1 MRLVLASS
9 SQRRRELMSMC
20 GYDYEIVVSNADEN
34 IVEHDP
40 QKLVSALA
48 EKKAREVYDRLIAEG
63 ADPSELAVVGSDTVV
78 AFNGEIIGKPRDEK
92 DAAGILK
99 KLTGNTH
106 TVHTGIAVISRGSVQ
121 QDVSTTEVRFCTLAD
136 DEINAYVASGEPT
149 DKAGAYGIQGPFGM
163 FVESICGN
171 YFTIIGLPLPIL
183 YRMLKNI
190 GILPTLRRID

>member
-34 IVEHDP
+34 IMEHDP

-63 ADPSELAVVGSDTVV
+63 TDPSELAVVGSDTVV
-78 AFNGEIIGKPRDEK
+78 AFNGEM
-92 DAAGILK
+92 
-99 KLTGNTH
+99 
-106 TVHTGIAVISRGSVQ
+106 TGIAVISRGSVQ

>member
-34 IVEHDP
+34 IMEHDP

-63 ADPSELAVVGSDTVV
+63 TDPSELAVVGSDTVV

-92 DAAGILK
+92 DAVGILK
-99 KLTGNTH
+99 KLSGNTH

-121 QDVSTTEVRFCTLAD
+121 QDVSTTEVRFCTLTD

-163 FVESICGN
+163 FAESICGN

>member
-1 MRLVLASS
+1 
-9 SQRRRELMSMC
+9 MC

-63 ADPSELAVVGSDTVV
+63 TDPSELAVVGSDTVV

-99 KLTGNTH
+99 KLSGNTH

-171 YFTIIGLPLPIL
+171 YFTIIGLTLPIL

>member
-34 IVEHDP
+34 IMEHDP

-63 ADPSELAVVGSDTVV
+63 TDPSELAVVGSDTVV

-92 DAAGILK
+92 DAVGILK
-99 KLTGNTH
+99 KLSGNTH

-136 DEINAYVASGEPT
+136 DEINAYVASGEQT
-149 DKAGAYGIQGPFGM
+149 DNAGAYGIQGPFGM